1 MAAQA
6 HVTTTDVVTEHFGE
20 LTEILAD
27 VSVETI
33 PLCHG

>member
-6 HVTTTDVVTEHFGE
+6 HVTTTDVTEHFGE

-33 PLCHG
+33 LLCHG